1 MKILDCTL
9 RDGGYYNDW
18 DFDPRTVECY
28 LTAMNRLPVDMI
40 EVGYRS
46 LPSKN
51 YMGRFGYSPRFE
63 LEKLRE
69 QSKKRIAVMFN
80 EKDIRVEDLPT
91 VLDPVADKLTQITIA
106 VMLFIDFKTASNPII
121 NALGWVF
128 LVFLIKEAVMI
139 VGGLIMLL
147 LNIRPGAAEFWGKA
161 ATVVFYVGMVII
173 IAIGPEVGALN
184 DILGFQ
190 LPNVI
195 TGIIVVLCAV
205 MTIAAFAS
213 YMPETFRQFKEYF
226 DNKKAAK
233 NSK

>member
-1 MKILDCTL
+1 MKDLFKGCWTIPNLLSVIRILL
-9 RDGGYYNDW
+9 IPVFAYLFYNDEKIMA
-18 DFDPRTVECY
+18 VVVLAISG
-28 LTAMNRLPVDMI
+28 LTDTMD
-40 EVGYRS
+40 G
-46 LPSKN
+46 
-51 YMGRFGYSPRFE
+51 
-63 LEKLRE
+63 
-69 QSKKRIAVMFN
+69 QIARKFN
-80 EKDIRVEDLPT
+80 QISALGK

-161 ATVVFYVGMVII
+161 ATLVFYVGMVII
-173 IAIGPEVGALN
+173 IAIGPEVGALI
-184 DILGFQ
+184 DIVGFQ

-195 TGIIVVLCAV
+195 TGIIVVLCAI
-205 MTIAAFAS
+205 MTLAAFAS

-226 DNKKAAK
+226 DNRKAAK

>member
-1 MKILDCTL
+1 MKGLFKGCLTIPNLLSLIRILL
-9 RDGGYYNDW
+9 IPVFAYLFYNDEKIW
-18 DFDPRTVECY
+18 AVVVLALSGLSDMFD
-28 LTAMNRLPVDMI
+28 
-40 EVGYRS
+40 G
-46 LPSKN
+46 K
-51 YMGRFGYSPRFE
+51 
-63 LEKLRE
+63 
-69 QSKKRIAVMFN
+69 IARKFN
-80 EKDIRVEDLPT
+80 QISDLGK

-106 VMLFIDFKTASNPII
+106 VMLLIDFKSAENPVI

-173 IAIGPEVGALN
+173 IAVGPEVGALN
-184 DILGFQ
+184 DILHFE

-195 TGIIVVLCAV
+195 TGIIVVLCAI
-205 MTIAAFAS
+205 MTIAAFLS

-226 DNKKAAK
+226 DNRKAGKK
-233 NSK
+233 N

>member
-1 MKILDCTL
+1 MKDLFKGCWTIPNLLSVIRILL
-9 RDGGYYNDW
+9 IPVFAYLFYNDEKIMA
-18 DFDPRTVECY
+18 VVVLAISG
-28 LTAMNRLPVDMI
+28 LTDTMD
-40 EVGYRS
+40 G
-46 LPSKN
+46 
-51 YMGRFGYSPRFE
+51 
-63 LEKLRE
+63 
-69 QSKKRIAVMFN
+69 QIARKFN
-80 EKDIRVEDLPT
+80 QISALGK

-106 VMLFIDFKTASNPII
+106 VMLFIDFKTATNPII
-121 NALGWVF
+121 NALAWVF
-128 LVFLIKEAVMI
+128 LVFLIKEGVMI

-173 IAIGPEVGALN
+173 IAVGPEVGALN

-195 TGIIVVLCAV
+195 TGLIVVLCAV

-226 DNKKAAK
+226 DNKKANK
-233 NSK
+233 

>member
-1 MKILDCTL
+1 MKGLFKGCWTIPNLLSVIRILLIPVFAYLFYNDQKILAVVMLAVSGLTDMF
-9 RDGGYYNDW
+9 DG
-18 DFDPRTVECY
+18 
-28 LTAMNRLPVDMI
+28 
-40 EVGYRS
+40 
-46 LPSKN
+46 K
-51 YMGRFGYSPRFE
+51 
-63 LEKLRE
+63 
-69 QSKKRIAVMFN
+69 IARKFN
-80 EKDIRVEDLPT
+80 QISDLGK

-106 VMLFIDFKTASNPII
+106 VMLLIDFKTASNPVI

-173 IAIGPEVGALN
+173 IAVGPEVGALN
-184 DILGFQ
+184 EIINFE

-195 TGIIVVLCAV
+195 TGIIVVLCAI

-226 DNKKAAK
+226 DNRKAAK